1 VSPVG
6 QRLPARVITTG
17 TVHAVDTDQVARLAA
32 LVLETYSPAA
42 LDPGVTEPTIVT
54 MPDGFR
60 ALAVPRDQMQ
70 EPMRSLRLLDAAALG
85 PVLVV
90 TFAWDDQD
98 DGTIFVMPL
107 DTRDLQLDL
116 ADDISVTTFLVQHI
130 EHTLHGPRESWE
142 SARSTPIS
150 RRLAVVRPR
159 TAHG

>member
-1 VSPVG
+1 
-6 QRLPARVITTG
+6 VITNS
-17 TVHAVDTDQVARLAA
+17 TVRAVDTDQIARLAA
-32 LVLETYSPAA
+32 LVMETYSPAA

-60 ALAVPRDQMQ
+60 AVSVLRDQMQ
-70 EPMRSLRLLDAAALG
+70 EPMRSLRLLEAVALG

-107 DTRDLQLDL
+107 DTRDLRLDL
-116 ADDISVTTFLVQHI
+116 ADNISVTTFLV
-130 EHTLHGPRESWE
+130 EHTLRGPRKSWE

-150 RRLAVVRPR
+150 RRLAVVRP
-159 TAHG
+159 

>member
-1 VSPVG
+1 MS
-6 QRLPARVITTG
+6 TTG
-17 TVHAVDTDQVARLAA
+17 TVRAVDTDQVARLAA

-60 ALAVPRDQMQ
+60 AL
-70 EPMRSLRLLDAAALG
+70 
-85 PVLVV
+85 
-90 TFAWDDQD
+90 
-98 DGTIFVMPL
+98 
-107 DTRDLQLDL
+107 
-116 ADDISVTTFLVQHI
+116 VQHI
-130 EHTLHGPRESWE
+130 EHTLAGPRESWE